1 MTASLVMSFWRTSLY
16 ELSEIFPVKEIG
28 KLMEQEKTTNEK
40 SRTQI
45 FVKTLPNL
53 WLRTERASK
62 VAQTFHFV
70 LYNKCLS
77 VFALNLLS
85 EICRH
90 GIIILSNI
98 KLIKKIINKSLR
110 QYLSA

>member
-1 MTASLVMSFWRTSLY
+1 MAASLLMSFWRTSLY

-28 KLMEQEKTTNEK
+28 KLVEQEKTTNEK

-45 FVKTLPNL
+45 LVKTLPNL
-53 WLRTERASK
+53 WLRRTERASN

-70 LYNKCLS
+70 LYNKFLS

-98 KLIKKIINKSLR
+98 KLIKKII
-110 QYLSA
+110 